1 MKKKNIAIVTGGG
14 GFIGSHLVDLLLKKK
29 FYVIVIDNFSGGR
42 IENLKKHKNNNNL
55 KIKKLDINKI
65 SKNNKLFKNATYVFH
80 LAGIGDIVPSIE
92 NPSNY
97 MMTNVQGT
105 INVLEASRNS
115 KIKKF
120 IYAASSSC
128 YGISDRR
135 TNEKTKIDPQYPYAL
150 SKYMGELAALHWS
163 KVYRLPVISIRIF
176 NAYGPRVRTSGAYG
190 AVFGVFFKQKL
201 NNKPLTI
208 VGNGNQSRD
217 FIYVAD
223 VADAFLKAAIS
234 KKKNEIYNLGADN
247 PKSINFLAQ
256 IIGGKV
262 TFIPNR
268 PGEPKITWANNSKI
282 KNNLKW
288 KPRVKFKNGV
298 ELMLKHIKDW
308 KSAPLWSPKSIKYAT
323 KSWFKYL
330 GNEK

>member
-1 MKKKNIAIVTGGG
+1 MEWMN
-14 GFIGSHLVDLLLKKK
+14 
-29 FYVIVIDNFSGGR
+29 NFSRRHFIQGLGSGTLAMAL
-42 IENLKKHKNNNNL
+42 N
-55 KIKKLDINKI
+55 
-65 SKNNKLFKNATYVFH
+65 SS
-80 LAGIGDIVPSIE
+80 LAGKEKKTVDRFHIGIQEYTFHRWLKSGKLNHLDYPALV
-92 NPSNY
+92 
-97 MMTNVQGT
+97 
-105 INVLEASRNS
+105 
-115 KIKKF
+115 KKEL
-120 IYAASSSC
+120 
-128 YGISDRR
+128 GISYVEYWNRPFDGKHTSR
-135 TNEKTKIDPQYPYAL
+135 
-150 SKYMGELAALHWS
+150 KYMGELAALHWS

-217 FIYVAD
+217 FIYVTD

-247 PKSINFLAQ
+247 PKSISFLAQ

-288 KPRVKFKNGV
+288 KPRIKFKNGV

-308 KSAPLWSPKSIKYAT
+308 KTAPLWSPKSIKYAT